1 MASDSA
7 SIFQQ
12 FMGMTAAKRRGMSE
26 IPHPHAAH
34 LPYLPEPRQ
43 SLWPFCMSI
52 SSSVIFRGLSFQ
64 FVNNIRGGLEKCYM
78 VLHRVVGWS
87 KNTIICVT

>member
-1 MASDSA
+1 MLCYNRGGRYLGQCYITHFASDSA

-12 FMGMTAAKRRGMSE
+12 FMGMTASKRRGTSE

-43 SLWPFCMSI
+43 
-52 SSSVIFRGLSFQ
+52 
-64 FVNNIRGGLEKCYM
+64 
-78 VLHRVVGWS
+78 
-87 KNTIICVT
+87 